1 MVNTERICKFSAAV
15 TVVIHGLLKEQKSW
29 NVIMDLVVYSNILS
43 VKTCL
48 SSRINVRHLTKEISR
63 LTKFLIDKSVIVKP
77 TLTTTDYRRSPLVSR
92 GLEISSLLLIFVF
105 YCQTLPKQ
113 DKINWKL
120 YQRCMVINFEI
131 YWIMMMT

>member
-1 MVNTERICKFSAAV
+1 
-15 TVVIHGLLKEQKSW
+15 
-29 NVIMDLVVYSNILS
+29 MDLVVYSNILS

-92 GLEISSLLLIFVF
+92 GLEISPLFFNFCFLLPNSAKTGQNKLK
-105 YCQTLPKQ
+105 TLPKVHG
-113 DKINWKL
+113 DK
-120 YQRCMVINFEI
+120 F
-131 YWIMMMT
+131 

>member
-92 GLEISSLLLIFVF
+92 GLEISSLFLIFVF
-105 YCQTLPKQ
+105 YYLTLPKQ
-113 DKINWKL
+113 DKIN
-120 YQRCMVINFEI
+120 
-131 YWIMMMT
+131 

>member
-1 MVNTERICKFSAAV
+1 MVNTDRICKLSTAV
-15 TVVIHGLLKEQKSW
+15 RVVIHGLLKEQKSW
-29 NVIMDLVVYSNILS
+29 NVIMDLIVYLNILS

-92 GLEISSLLLIFVF
+92 GLEISSLFLIFVF
-105 YCQTLPKQ
+105 YCLTLPKQ

-131 YWIMMMT
+131 YWIMMMN